1 MCLIKQNK
9 NTTTYTVELRYLKYH
24 GYVEVIIS
32 PQHLKFKYFTLDISN
47 T

>member
-1 MCLIKQNK
+1 MSLIKQNK
-9 NTTTYTVELRYLKYH
+9 TTMTYTVELRYLKYH
-24 GYVEVIIS
+24 WYVEVIS